1 MNIFKN
7 VLIIVLT
14 ILIVLFWL
22 SPEEDEDLDS
32 VTVEYQCSLLDT
44 YENVPDEVK
53 EEFYNRKEQLKRTD
67 V

>member
-14 ILIVLFWL
+14 TLVVLFWL
-22 SPEEDEDLDS
+22 SPEEDEDPDS

-53 EEFYNRKEQLKRTD
+53 EECYNRKEQLKRTD